1 MDEADRE
8 FIDEQASKIIT
19 DAFER
24 VFGGKLQFD
33 SKDNRIFVACA

>member
-19 DAFER
+19 DAYER
-24 VFGGKLQFD
+24 VFGGKLLFD
-33 SKDNRIFVACA
+33 AKDNKLFVA